1 MAAPPPA
8 TAHKALNT
16 ALAAGI
22 FAPVYYFHGDDDYQK
37 DDAARQL
44 LAAAVDPATRD
55 FNLET
60 LRGAEAE
67 AGALGSL
74 LGTPPMM
81 ADRRAVVLRDPAAL
95 KKDARAALDRYLERP
110 AADTVLLMIA
120 PAGAKP
126 APALAARAGAGAFE
140 FAPLREDRLLRWI
153 AHHAATALGARVTPE
168 AARLLQEAVGNDLPQ
183 LAAELDK
190 LASYAEGN
198 APGRARP
205 GGALTIDE
213 DAVAAVVGVR
223 RGETLADL
231 LDAVARQDAGAAVGL
246 VPHVLSL
253 PKSSAVTAVM
263 ALATQTLALAW
274 GEARRTRGV
283 SGGAL
288 AGNGPDGY
296 MTLLKELG
304 NAYTGRPWGEAVRAW
319 TGAVDRWTAPALD
332 RALDLL
338 LDADVALKETGVSS
352 DAQLLST
359 LVLALCALPQVRPPQ
374 PRAAQERS
382 TARR

>member
-1 MAAPPPA
+1 MPAPAAAMAPS
-8 TAHKALNT
+8 TAHKSLNT
-16 ALAAGI
+16 ALAAAA
-22 FAPVYYFHGDDDYQK
+22 FAPVYYLYGDDEYQK
-37 DDAARQL
+37 DDAVRQI
-44 LAAAVDPATRD
+44 LAAAIDPSTRD
-55 FNLET
+55 FNFET
-60 LRGAEAE
+60 VRGAEAD

-81 ADRRAVVLRDPAAL
+81 AERRAVVLRDPGAL

-110 AADTVLLMIA
+110 ASDTVLLLVA
-120 PAGAKP
+120 PAGAKVDRV
-126 APALAARAGAGAFE
+126 LLGRAGAAAYE

-153 AHHAATALGARVTPE
+153 AHHTSTTLGARITPE

-190 LASYAEGN
+190 LASYAQ
-198 APGRARP
+198 GRSP
-205 GGALTIDE
+205 DALTIDE
-213 DAVAAVVGVR
+213 DAVTAIVGVR

-231 LDAVARQDAGAAVGL
+231 LDAVARQDARTAGAL
-246 VPHVLSL
+246 VQHVLSL

-274 GEARRTRGV
+274 GEARRARGV
-283 SGGAL
+283 STAAL

-332 RALDLL
+332 RALEQLL
-338 LDADVALKETGVSS
+338 HADVALKETGVSS
-352 DAQLLST
+352 DAQLLTT
-359 LVLALCALPQVRPPQ
+359 LVLGICALPQ
-374 PRAAQERS
+374 ERR
-382 TARR
+382 TLGR

>member
-1 MAAPPPA
+1 MPAAAPPS
-8 TAHKALNT
+8 TSHKPLNT
-16 ALAAGI
+16 AIAAGT
-22 FAPVYYFHGDDDYQK
+22 FAPVYYFSGDDDYQK

-55 FNLET
+55 FNCET
-60 LRGAEAE
+60 VRGAEVD

-81 ADRRAVVLRDPAAL
+81 AERRAVVLRDPGAL
-95 KKDARAALDRYLERP
+95 KKEARAALDRYLQRP
-110 AADTVLLMIA
+110 APDTVLVMVA

-126 APALAARAGAGAFE
+126 DRALATAAGAGAFD
-140 FAPLREDRLLRWI
+140 FAPLGGDRTLRWI
-153 AHHAATALGARVTPE
+153 AHHAATALGVRVTPG

-190 LASYAEGN
+190 LASYAQGVAQGS
-198 APGRARP
+198 APDSTQDGVA
-205 GGALTIDE
+205 IDE
-213 DAVAAVVGVR
+213 DAVGAIVGVR

-231 LDAVARQDAGAAVGL
+231 LDAVARQDAGRAAGL

-274 GEARRTRGV
+274 GQARRARGV
-283 SGGAL
+283 SAGAL

-296 MTLLKELG
+296 MTLLKEVG

-319 TGAVDRWTAPALD
+319 TAAVDRWTAPALD
-332 RALDLL
+332 RALELL
-338 LDADVALKETGVSS
+338 LQADAALKETGVSS
-352 DAQLLST
+352 DAQLLTT
-359 LVLALCALPQVRPPQ
+359 LVLALCALPN
-374 PRAAQERS
+374 
-382 TARR
+382 RR

>member
-1 MAAPPPA
+1 MPAVVPAPS

-16 ALAAGI
+16 ALATGV
-22 FAPVYYFHGDDDYQK
+22 FAPVYYFYGDDDYQK
-37 DDAARQL
+37 DDAVRQL
-44 LAAAVDPATRD
+44 LAAAVDPSTRD

-60 LRGAEAE
+60 VRGADAE
-67 AGALGSL
+67 AGPLGSL

-81 ADRRAVVLRDPAAL
+81 AERRGVVLRDPGAL

-110 AADTVLLMIA
+110 ASDTVLVLVA
-120 PAGAKP
+120 PAGGKADR
-126 APALAARAGAGAFE
+126 ALLARAGAGAFE

-153 AHHAATALGARVTPE
+153 THHAGTVLGARITPE
-168 AARLLQEAVGNDLPQ
+168 AARLLQAAVGNDLPQ

-190 LASYAEGN
+190 LASYARG
-198 APGRARP
+198 AVMDAGDA
-205 GGALTIDE
+205 ALTIDE
-213 DAVAAVVGVR
+213 DAVTAVVGVR

-231 LDAVARQDAGAAVGL
+231 LDAVARQDARAAAAL

-274 GEARRTRGV
+274 GEARRARGV
-283 SGGAL
+283 GVAAL

-319 TGAVDRWTAPALD
+319 TGAVDRWSAPALD
-332 RALDLL
+332 RALELL
-338 LDADVALKETGVSS
+338 LQADVALKETGVSS
-352 DAQLLST
+352 DAQLLTT
-359 LVLALCALPQVRPPQ
+359 LVLALCALPQSRP
-374 PRAAQERS
+374 QERVP
-382 TARR
+382 ARR

>member
-1 MAAPPPA
+1 MPAAAPPS

-16 ALAAGI
+16 ALATGA
-22 FAPVYYFHGDDDYQK
+22 FAPVYYFYGDDDYQK
-37 DDAARQL
+37 DDAVRL
-44 LAAAVDPATRD
+44 LVGAAVDPATRD
-55 FNLET
+55 FNFET
-60 LRGAEAE
+60 VRGAEAD

-81 ADRRAVVLRDPAAL
+81 AERRAVVLRDAGAL

-110 AADTVLLMIA
+110 APDTVLLLVS

-126 APALAARAGAGAFE
+126 DRALLAAAGAAGAFE

-153 AHHAATALGARVTPE
+153 SHHAATALGARVTPE

-190 LASYAEGN
+190 LASYAQSYAVG
-198 APGRARP
+198 AIK
-205 GGALTIDE
+205 GGADGALVIDE
-213 DAVAAVVGVR
+213 DAVADVVGVR

-231 LDAVARQDAGAAVGL
+231 LDAVARQDAGAAADL

-274 GEARRTRGV
+274 GGARRARGTSV
-283 SGGAL
+283 GAL

-332 RALDLL
+332 QALDLL
-338 LDADVALKETGVSS
+338 LQADVALKETGVSS

-359 LVLALCALPQVRPPQ
+359 LVLALCALPQAQGAPE
-374 PRAAQERS
+374 RAAG
-382 TARR
+382 RR